1 MKATEIAES
10 VELFEVASNSFVTIK
25 QLKDWL
31 PTIESALWFG
41 KLFDLNYTKL
51 SGLLSK
57 LFNSDVI
64 TALMAGDHSTELQD
78 YVDDV
83 VPDYLV
89 AEDKPSYVEAPPPAE
104 VLPEV
109 WKINTIEMAKSIK
122 EVADKL
128 KGTLQMLPSMEGRMV
143 FETMAKFNKQRPSIG
158 MYQASIK
165 HEQVPDVLV
174 ILDVSGSMREDTI
187 RAIVDDVVGLSW
199 EAKAH
204 LAIVSNN
211 AYVWEPGS
219 YNVDDVLAMAEYGGT
234 QYEMLAPLLD
244 RTGAPWSRSRTTTPA
259 SGLSRRW
266 PSGRDSSERCST
278 SAWSAS
284 RRSCRSAWVSWLTR
298 SSRCWSHRASC
309 TPGTDQRVA
318 AEKLFAATWYH
329 HPYHSAMTER
339 TTHHGEGQQHHRHHP
354 RAAQL
359 PGLVL
364 QGGPGP
370 EHHQPQ
376 PEEG

>member
-41 KLFDLNYTKL
+41 KLFDLDYTKL
-51 SGLLSK
+51 SELLRK

-64 TALMAGDHSTELQD
+64 TALMAGDHSIELQD

-89 AEDKPSYVEAPPPAE
+89 TEDKPSYVEAPPPAE

-109 WKINTIEMAKSIK
+109 WKINTIEVAKSIK

-244 RTGAPWSRSRTTTPA
+244 RDWGTVVTIADY
-259 SGLSRRW
+259 
-266 PSGRDSSERCST
+266 DSSRGAKQALACRKGRIGTVLDISLVGKPTFLSECVGQL
-278 SAWSAS
+278 ADEVKPLLVAQGIM
-284 RRSCRSAWVSWLTR
+284 RS
-298 SSRCWSHRASC
+298 
-309 TPGTDQRVA
+309 
-318 AEKLFAATWYH
+318 WY
-329 HPYHSAMTER
+329 
-339 TTHHGEGQQHHRHHP
+339 
-354 RAAQL
+354 
-359 PGLVL
+359 
-364 QGGPGP
+364 
-370 EHHQPQ
+370 
-376 PEEG
+376 